1 MILFYKFLFSASRYA
16 IKVICGKENT
26 TQCNIHEVIEV
37 LYNSP
42 QLNYGKEQQLKIKI
56 IDKTQILSIRIIA
69 FNEKNKSSDLSN
81 IVEIFRPSKTLP
93 EITTEEPAVT
103 KLGIIVGWVIGGV
116 LIIICILG
124 VVVYFR
130 RKQKDKQPELNNTE
144 ENRDNHKIKP
154 TFLATDIPPMKT
166 ATVKRIES
174 FPVLL
179 YTHDQIKDFKNKEN
193 DQPLHKSNV
202 PPKQWKSLDVIS
214 MLEKK
219 GDKDTK
225 SLGSSSTV
233 NIEEDNNKKL

>member
-1 MILFYKFLFSASRYA
+1 M
-16 IKVICGKENT
+16 
-26 TQCNIHEVIEV
+26 
-37 LYNSP
+37 
-42 QLNYGKEQQLKIKI
+42 KIKI

-93 EITTEEPAVT
+93 EITTEEPAVKT
-103 KLGIIVGWVIGGV
+103 GQVSKIGTIVGWVIGGV

-130 RKQKDKQPELNNTE
+130 KKQKYKQPELNNTE

-154 TFLATDIPPMKT
+154 TFSATDIPPMKT

-219 GDKDTK
+219 GDKDTR

-233 NIEEDNNKKL
+233 NLEEDNNKKRNCEKW

>member
-1 MILFYKFLFSASRYA
+1 M
-16 IKVICGKENT
+16 
-26 TQCNIHEVIEV
+26 
-37 LYNSP
+37 
-42 QLNYGKEQQLKIKI
+42 KIKI

-81 IVEIFRPSKTLP
+81 IVEIFRPSETLP
-93 EITTEEPAVT
+93 EITTEEPAVKT
-103 KLGIIVGWVIGGV
+103 GQVSKIGTIVGWVIGGV

-124 VVVYFR
+124 VVIYFR
-130 RKQKDKQPELNNTE
+130 RKQKHKQPELNNTE
-144 ENRDNHKIKP
+144 ENRDNYKIKP
-154 TFLATDIPPMKT
+154 TFPATDIPPMKT

-233 NIEEDNNKKL
+233 NLEEDNNKKETVKKW